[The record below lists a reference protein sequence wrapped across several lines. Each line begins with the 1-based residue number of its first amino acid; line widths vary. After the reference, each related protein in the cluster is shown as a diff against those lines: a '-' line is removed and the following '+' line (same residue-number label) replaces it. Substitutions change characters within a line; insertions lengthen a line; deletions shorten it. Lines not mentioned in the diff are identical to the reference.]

1 MEGLYVKNKKNRLTS
16 QSVFSKK
23 ELLRF
28 FRKEIFLTYAADVFS
43 DNARIYRR
51 YMVYLHNSIIL
62 PFMPNLNLNSD
73 KKDLSPAEKEF
84 ENNIRPSVIEDF
96 SGQPQLVDNLKVF
109 IKAAKMRGEALDHI
123 LFHGPPGLGK
133 TTLSRI
139 VANELGVN
147 IKETS
152 GPVIEKPGDLAGLLT
167 NLEPNDVLFI
177 DEIHRLSTVVEEY
190 LYAAMEDYRID
201 IMIDT
206 GPNARSI
213 QLNISPFTLVGAT
226 TRTGL
231 LTAPLLSRFG
241 IKSRLEYYN
250 TETLQKIL
258 FRSAGILSTKITS
271 DACKE
276 IAGRS
281 RGTPRIAN
289 GLLRRVRDF
298 AQVLSNG
305 VIDLAITEH
314 SLRALNVDE
323 YGLDEMDNRILST
336 IIEKFKGGPVG
347 ITTIATAVGEETG
360 TLEEVY
366 EPFLIQEGF
375 IMRTP
380 RGREVTAKAYEHLGK
395 KNPGRAGEQSLF

>member
-1 MEGLYVKNKKNRLTS
+1 M
-16 QSVFSKK
+16 
-23 ELLRF
+23 
-28 FRKEIFLTYAADVFS
+28 A
-43 DNARIYRR
+43 
-51 YMVYLHNSIIL
+51 NS
-62 PFMPNLNLNSD
+62 NLN
-73 KKDLSPAEKEF
+73 KEKDSLAPIDKEF
-84 ENNIRPSVIEDF
+84 ENNIRPSHIKEFAGQEQIIE
-96 SGQPQLVDNLKVF
+96 NLKIF
-109 IKAAKMRGEALDHI
+109 IKAAKIRGEALDHV

-201 IMIDT
+201 IMIDS
-206 GPNARSI
+206 GPNARSVQI
-213 QLNISPFTLVGAT
+213 NLNPFTLIGAT
-226 TRTGL
+226 TRSGL
-231 LTAPLLSRFG
+231 LTAPLLSRFA
-241 IKSRLEYYN
+241 IKSRLEYYTSEVLN
-250 TETLQKIL
+250 RIIQ
-258 FRSAGILSTKITS
+258 RSASILTTTISK
-271 DACKE
+271 DAIGE
-276 IAGRS
+276 IGRRS

-298 AQVLSNG
+298 AQVLNDG
-305 VIDLAITEH
+305 EIDLGITQH
-314 SLRALNVDE
+314 ALKALNVDE
-323 YGLDEMDNRILST
+323 YGLDDMDNKILLT

-347 ITTIATAVGEETG
+347 ITTIATAVGEEAG

-375 IMRTP
+375 LQRTP
-380 RGREVTAKAYEHLGK
+380 RGREVTTKAYEHLGK
-395 KNPGRAGEQSLF
+395 KNPGGATGTLFS